1 MLMPKALA
9 EPSKAP
15 EEVEGE
21 PLMVELPEGMAE
33 PLLLVEEGLIGAAA
47 AMEEEAAGAG
57 TAAEGLEQ
65 TPPESAGGSVYS
77 SPWLSRVDLQMLLVM
92 P

>member
-1 MLMPKALA
+1 MPKALA

-15 EEVEGE
+15 EEAEGE

-33 PLLLVEEGLIGAAA
+33 PELLVEEGDMGVAAMEVSAGAAA
-47 AMEEEAAGAG
+47 

-65 TPPESAGGSVYS
+65 TPAERAAGS
-77 SPWLSRVDLQMLLVM
+77 L
-92 P
+92 

>member
-1 MLMPKALA
+1 MPKALA

-15 EEVEGE
+15 EEAEGE
-21 PLMVELPEGMAE
+21 LLVVELPEGMAE
-33 PLLLVEEGLIGAAA
+33 SVLLVEVADWEEAGAA
-47 AMEEEAAGAG
+47 
-57 TAAEGLEQ
+57 TAAEGAEQ
-65 TPPESAGGSVYS
+65 MPAESEGGSLYS